1 MQPCA
6 VFPPCSYF
14 PVPTQVLWRMDFSWL
29 CPFEMAALSR
39 LVCLGKLAF
48 ILAGNYPCGWG
59 VISPSPFLFAYSC
72 LLSQCWNKGGKH
84 VKTAQFNMVNLCF
97 TVFKILAGL
106 FFNLLIGAI
115 KAIESDD
122 NPFPGQNSRE
132 LIDSQL
138 DKSSPMTNLITSQ
151 YLLSN
156 MLAIVLLD

>member
-1 MQPCA
+1 
-6 VFPPCSYF
+6 
-14 PVPTQVLWRMDFSWL
+14 
-29 CPFEMAALSR
+29 
-39 LVCLGKLAF
+39 
-48 ILAGNYPCGWG
+48 
-59 VISPSPFLFAYSC
+59 
-72 LLSQCWNKGGKH
+72 
-84 VKTAQFNMVNLCF
+84 MVNLCF